1 MKTVSISD
9 AKSHFSEY
17 LSRAASGERFV
28 IQRRERPVA
37 ALVSIEELRSLERS
51 AKAARRLAQA
61 LGQDRHLLEAVE
73 SGEVH
78 PVMTAFGLW
87 SGEDELEDL
96 ADRIYANRRKQ
107 PERPGKSL

>member
-1 MKTVSISD
+1 MKNVSMSD
-9 AKSHFSEY
+9 AKRHFSEY
-17 LSRAASGERFV
+17 LSRAAGGERFL
-28 IQRRERPVA
+28 IQRRGRPVA
-37 ALVSIEELRSLERS
+37 ALVGVEELRSLERA
-51 AKAARRLAQA
+51 AKAARRLAQS
-61 LGQDRHLLEAVE
+61 LGQDSHLLEAVE

-87 SGEDELEDL
+87 SGEEDLEDL